1 MYWCCLLNRILGPR
15 LPQSMFVALT
25 KIRSESLHLYV
36 NVRNIIVTNKTR
48 MTSTSERDSRNDG
61 LVGQGQ
67 PFSCL
72 SDEYKANQ
80 GKSGESKK
88 NLMNVFNFFEY
99 VTKH

>member
-1 MYWCCLLNRILGPR
+1 
-15 LPQSMFVALT
+15 
-25 KIRSESLHLYV
+25 
-36 NVRNIIVTNKTR
+36 